1 MSGTTTFDAAG
12 YRAEMRAD
20 WDSAGAEIV
29 EYVDDLESGLGLV
42 SRRLIE
48 LAGLRSGQTVLDLG
62 TGYGEP
68 ALGAARA
75 VGPTGRVLGVD
86 LSPVMI
92 EIARRRAAG
101 LDNVEFEAADFG
113 AVARAD
119 GSVDAVLSRFA
130 LMLAPDRAR
139 LFEGCARML
148 VPGGVLAAAVW
159 GPPTANLFVIGLA
172 ALTREL
178 GLPQPPPGRPGAFAL
193 SSPELIVQELRA
205 AGFDNVDVE
214 EFAVTF
220 RFASTARYAG
230 LTRVVMPRR
239 VHGLAVQRLGSERA
253 VQELIERAAAAHL
266 DADGSLPLP
275 SLAYCVRATRPA

>member
-1 MSGTTTFDAAG
+1 MSGTATFDEAG

-20 WDSAGAEIV
+20 WDAAGAEIV

-48 LAGLRSGQTVLDLG
+48 LAGLRPGQTVLDLG

-75 VGPTGRVLGVD
+75 VGPSGRVIGVD

-92 EIARRRAAG
+92 EVARRRAAG
-101 LDNVEFEAADFG
+101 LGNVEFEAADFG

-130 LMLAPDRAR
+130 LMLATDRTR

-159 GPPTANLFVIGLA
+159 GPPTANLFVTGLV

-178 GLPQPPPGRPGAFAL
+178 GLPSPPPDRPGAFAL
-193 SSPELIVQELRA
+193 SSSELIVEELRA
-205 AGFDNVDVE
+205 AGFAEVDVE
-214 EFAVTF
+214 ELVVPF
-220 RFASTARYAG
+220 RFADAARYAG
-230 LTRVVMPRR
+230 LTQVVMPRGLHR
-239 VHGLAVQRLGSERA
+239 LAVQRLGSEDALR
-253 VQELIERAAAAHL
+253 ELFERAAAAHL
-266 DADGSLPLP
+266 DPDGSLPLP
-275 SLAYCVRATRPA
+275 SLAYCVRAHT